1 MSSKYLTK
9 LSSISEDID
18 IRDIVLSPNNLRNE
32 TNDIQSLIDSVGNI
46 GLLQNIVVRTV
57 DDHYE
62 IIAGVRRYHACRKLG
77 WKKIP
82 CNIVELDSKTAFE
95 ISLVENI
102 QRHSLTVLQ
111 ECTAFKK
118 YVTDFGWGSISDLAK
133 KLSKSPSYISKR
145 MRLLELPAEVLK
157 LISESEI
164 EISTAE
170 ELLTIKDKLKQ
181 HQMAVLVHGH
191 HLSSKQVRQMVNK
204 NSAYDDHNIDTFLES
219 EIDFQSYYPIEDQYV
234 LLRSID
240 KAIIALKDA
249 VRKLISLIQNDDEKW
264 ILNEV
269 LRQHKNMLVTQIDIL
284 IKQRRKALRVLHPRY
299 L

>member
-1 MSSKYLTK
+1 
-9 LSSISEDID
+9 
-18 IRDIVLSPNNLRNE
+18 
-32 TNDIQSLIDSVGNI
+32 
-46 GLLQNIVVRTV
+46 
-57 DDHYE
+57 
-62 IIAGVRRYHACRKLG
+62 
-77 WKKIP
+77 
-82 CNIVELDSKTAFE
+82 
-95 ISLVENI
+95 
-102 QRHSLTVLQ
+102 
-111 ECTAFKK
+111 
-118 YVTDFGWGSISDLAK
+118 
-133 KLSKSPSYISKR
+133 

-181 HQMAVLVHGH
+181 HQMAVLVQDH
-191 HLSSKQVRQMVNK
+191 HLSSKQVRQMVNN
-204 NSAYDDHNIDTFLES
+204 NSAYDDNNIDTFLES
-219 EIDFQSYYPIEDQYV
+219 EIDFQSYYPIEDQNV

-284 IKQRRKALRVLHPRY
+284 IKQRRKALKLLNPRY

>member
-82 CNIVELDSKTAFE
+82 CNIVELDSKAAFE

-181 HQMAVLVHGH
+181 HQMAVLVHDH

-204 NSAYDDHNIDTFLES
+204 NSTYDDDYIES

-284 IKQRRKALRVLHPRY
+284 IKQRRKALKLLHPKY

>member
-1 MSSKYLTK
+1 M
-9 LSSISEDID
+9 
-18 IRDIVLSPNNLRNE
+18 
-32 TNDIQSLIDSVGNI
+32 

-82 CNIVELDSKTAFE
+82 CNIVELDSKAAFE

-145 MRLLELPAEVLK
+145 MRLLELPAEVLR
-157 LISESEI
+157 LISDSEI
-164 EISTAE
+164 EISSAE

-181 HQMAVLVHGH
+181 HQMAVLVQDH
-191 HLSSKQVRQMVNK
+191 HLSSKQVRQMVNN
-204 NSAYDDHNIDTFLES
+204 NSAYDDNNIDTFLES

-284 IKQRRKALRVLHPRY
+284 IKQRRKALKLLHPKY